1 MSIVA
6 ALLLPIIVISHLIAQ
21 WYLFRFIGYHAF
33 GWMRASRKEGRPLAI
48 RHLFPIPLSAAFRRL
63 LLWGG
68 FISLFILLWPEWRSW
83 LG

>member
-33 GWMRASRKEGRPLAI
+33 GWMRASWKKRGSMSIRSPL
-48 RHLFPIPLSAAFRRL
+48 RVTSLAAFRRL
-63 LLWGG
+63 LLWG
-68 FISLFILLWPEWRSW
+68 
-83 LG
+83 